1 LVNNSFS
8 EVFMS
13 WDQVWIDVNIATMDP
28 SVQRAYGAIT
38 QAAIAVKDSKI
49 AWVGPRSELPEFDVL
64 ATPVYRGKGGWITPG
79 LIDAHTHLVF
89 AGNRADEFEQ
99 RLQGAT
105 YQDIARAGGGIIST
119 VNACR
124 DADDVELFELGR
136 QRLNALAREGVTT
149 VEIKSGYGLNTET
162 ELKLL
167 RVARE
172 LGEHHHI
179 DVCTTFLGA
188 HAIPPEYKDRANEYV
203 DLVINDMLPAVIAEN
218 LADAVDVF
226 CENIAFD
233 LEQTE
238 RILIAAKQAGLQ
250 FKLHAE
256 QLSNMGGSA
265 LAAKLG
271 AKSVDHIE
279 FLDEAG
285 VKAISESGTCATLLP
300 GAFYFLRETQLPP
313 IDLLRQYK
321 VPMVIAS
328 DFNPGSSPIC
338 STLLMLNMACTLFKL
353 TPEEAL
359 QGVTINA
366 AKALGLEAKVGHL
379 AIGMQADFCLW
390 DITTPAQ
397 LAYAY
402 GVTPCKTVV
411 KKGQVVAL
419 PN

>member
-1 LVNNSFS
+1 
-8 EVFMS
+8 MS
-13 WDQVWIDVNIATMDP
+13 WDQVWIDVNVATMDTNI
-28 SVQRAYGAIT
+28 QGAYGIIH
-38 QAAIAVKDSKI
+38 QAAIAVKDGKI

-89 AGNRADEFEQ
+89 AGNRALEFEQ

-105 YQDIARAGGGIIST
+105 YAEIARAGGGIIST

-124 DADDVELFELGR
+124 DADEAELFELGR

-188 HAIPPEYKDRANEYV
+188 HAIPPEYKDNADAYI

-226 CENIAFD
+226 CENIAFSI
-233 LEQTE
+233 EQTE
-238 RILIAAKQAGLQ
+238 RVLTAAKQAGLQ
-250 FKLHAE
+250 IKLHAE
-256 QLSNMGGSA
+256 QLTNMGGSA

-313 IDLLRQYK
+313 IELLRQYK

-338 STLLMLNMACTLFKL
+338 STLLMLNMACTLFRL

-366 AKALGLEAKVGHL
+366 AKALGIDNNVGSIN
-379 AIGMQADFCLW
+379 IGKQADFCLW

-402 GVTPCKTVV
+402 GVNPCKTVV
-411 KKGQVVAL
+411 KKGQVIAL
-419 PN
+419 PH

>member
-1 LVNNSFS
+1 
-8 EVFMS
+8 MS
-13 WDQVWIDVNIATMDP
+13 WDQVWIDVNVATMDTNI
-28 SVQRAYGAIT
+28 QGAYGVIP
-38 QAAIAVKDSKI
+38 QAAIAVKDGKI

-89 AGNRADEFEQ
+89 AGNRANEFEQ

-105 YQDIARAGGGIIST
+105 YAKIARAGGGIIST

-124 DADDVELFELGR
+124 DADEAELFELGR

-179 DVCTTFLGA
+179 DVSTTFLGA
-188 HAIPPEYKDRANEYV
+188 HAIPPEYKDNADAYI
-203 DLVINDMLPAVIAEN
+203 DLVVNDMLPAVIAEN

-226 CENIAFD
+226 CENIAFN

-238 RILIAAKQAGLQ
+238 RVLTAAKQAGLQ
-250 FKLHAE
+250 IKLHAE
-256 QLSNMGGSA
+256 QLTNMGGSA

-285 VKAISESGTCATLLP
+285 IKAISESGTCATLLP

-338 STLLMLNMACTLFKL
+338 STLLMLNMACTLFRL

-366 AKALGLEAKVGHL
+366 AKALGIDNNVGS
-379 AIGMQADFCLW
+379 ITVGKQADFCLW

-402 GVTPCKTVV
+402 GVNLCKTVV
-411 KKGQVVAL
+411 KNGQVVAL

>member
-1 LVNNSFS
+1 
-8 EVFMS
+8 MS
-13 WDQVWIDVNIATMDP
+13 WDQVWIDVNVATMDTNI
-28 SVQRAYGAIT
+28 QGAYGVIP
-38 QAAIAVKDSKI
+38 QAAIAIKDGKI
-49 AWVGPRSELPEFDVL
+49 AWVGPRSELPAFDVL

-89 AGNRADEFEQ
+89 AGNRANEFEQ

-105 YQDIARAGGGIIST
+105 YAEIARAGGGIIST

-124 DADDVELFELGR
+124 DADEAELFELGR

-179 DVCTTFLGA
+179 DVSTTFLGA
-188 HAIPPEYKDRANEYV
+188 HAIPPEYKDNADAYI

-226 CENIAFD
+226 CENIAFN

-238 RILIAAKQAGLQ
+238 RVLTAAKQAGLQ
-250 FKLHAE
+250 IKLHAE
-256 QLSNMGGSA
+256 QLTNMGGSA

-321 VPMVIAS
+321 VPMVIGS

-338 STLLMLNMACTLFKL
+338 STLLMLNMACTLFRL

-366 AKALGLEAKVGHL
+366 AKALGIDNNVGS
-379 AIGMQADFCLW
+379 ITVGKQADFCLW

-402 GVTPCKTVV
+402 GVNLCKTVV
-411 KKGQVVAL
+411 KNGQVVAL

>member
-1 LVNNSFS
+1 
-8 EVFMS
+8 MS
-13 WDQVWIDVNIATMDP
+13 WDQVWIDVNVATMDTNI
-28 SVQRAYGAIT
+28 QGAYGVIP
-38 QAAIAVKDSKI
+38 QAAIAVKDGKI

-89 AGNRADEFEQ
+89 AGNRAHEFEQ

-105 YQDIARAGGGIIST
+105 YAEIARAGGGIIST

-124 DADDVELFELGR
+124 DADEAELFELGR

-188 HAIPPEYKDRANEYV
+188 HAIPPEYKDNADAYI

-226 CENIAFD
+226 CENIAFSI
-233 LEQTE
+233 EQTE
-238 RILIAAKQAGLQ
+238 RVLTAAKQAGLQ
-250 FKLHAE
+250 IKLHAE
-256 QLSNMGGSA
+256 QLTNMGGSV

-300 GAFYFLRETQLPP
+300 GAFYFLHETQLPP
-313 IDLLRQYK
+313 IELLRQYK

-338 STLLMLNMACTLFKL
+338 STLLMLNMACTLFRL

-366 AKALGLEAKVGHL
+366 AKALGIDNNVGSIS
-379 AIGMQADFCLW
+379 IGKQADFCLW

-402 GVTPCKTVV
+402 GVNPCKTVV
-411 KKGQVVAL
+411 KKGQVIAL
-419 PN
+419 PH

>member
-1 LVNNSFS
+1 
-8 EVFMS
+8 MS
-13 WDQVWIDVNIATMDP
+13 WDQVWIDVNVATMDTNI
-28 SVQRAYGAIT
+28 QGAYGVIH
-38 QAAIAVKDSKI
+38 QAAIAVKDGKI

-89 AGNRADEFEQ
+89 AGNRAHEFEQ

-105 YQDIARAGGGIIST
+105 YAEIARAGGGIIST

-124 DADDVELFELGR
+124 DADEAELFELGR

-188 HAIPPEYKDRANEYV
+188 HAIPPEYKDNADAYI

-226 CENIAFD
+226 CENIAFS

-238 RILIAAKQAGLQ
+238 RVLTAAKQAGLQ
-250 FKLHAE
+250 IKLHAE
-256 QLSNMGGSA
+256 QLTNMGGSA

-313 IDLLRQYK
+313 IELLRQYK

-338 STLLMLNMACTLFKL
+338 STLLMLNMACTLFRL

-366 AKALGLEAKVGHL
+366 AKSLGIDNHLGSIAVGK
-379 AIGMQADFCLW
+379 QADFCLW

-402 GVTPCKTVV
+402 GVNPCKTVV
-411 KKGQVVAL
+411 KKGQVIAL
-419 PN
+419 PH

>member
-1 LVNNSFS
+1 
-8 EVFMS
+8 MS
-13 WDQVWIDVNIATMDP
+13 WDQVWIDVNVATMDTNI
-28 SVQRAYGAIT
+28 QGAYGVIP
-38 QAAIAVKDSKI
+38 QAAIAVKDGKI

-89 AGNRADEFEQ
+89 AGNRAHEFEQ

-105 YQDIARAGGGIIST
+105 YAEIARAGGGIIST

-124 DADDVELFELGR
+124 DADEAELFELGR

-188 HAIPPEYKDRANEYV
+188 HAIPPEYKDNADAYI

-226 CENIAFD
+226 CENIAFSI
-233 LEQTE
+233 EQTE
-238 RILIAAKQAGLQ
+238 RVLTAAKQAGLQ
-250 FKLHAE
+250 IKLHAE
-256 QLSNMGGSA
+256 QLTNMGGSA

-313 IDLLRQYK
+313 IELLRQYK

-338 STLLMLNMACTLFKL
+338 STLLMLNMACTLFRL

-366 AKALGLEAKVGHL
+366 AKALGIDNNVGSIN
-379 AIGMQADFCLW
+379 IGKQADFCLW

-402 GVTPCKTVV
+402 GVNPCKTVV
-411 KKGQVVAL
+411 KKGQVIAL
-419 PN
+419 PH

>member
-1 LVNNSFS
+1 
-8 EVFMS
+8 MS
-13 WDQVWIDVNIATMDP
+13 WDQVWIDVNVATMDTNI
-28 SVQRAYGAIT
+28 QGAYGVIP
-38 QAAIAVKDSKI
+38 QAAIAIKDGKI

-89 AGNRADEFEQ
+89 AGNRANEFEQ
-99 RLQGAT
+99 RLQGAS

-124 DADDVELFELGR
+124 EADEAELFELGR

-179 DVCTTFLGA
+179 DVSTTFLGA
-188 HAIPPEYKDRANEYV
+188 HAIPPEYKDNEDAYI

-226 CENIAFD
+226 CENIAFN

-238 RILIAAKQAGLQ
+238 RVLTAAKQAGLQ
-250 FKLHAE
+250 IKLHAE
-256 QLSNMGGSA
+256 QLTNMGGSA

-313 IDLLRQYK
+313 IELLRQYK
-321 VPMVIAS
+321 VPMVIGS

-366 AKALGLEAKVGHL
+366 AKALGIDNNVGS
-379 AIGMQADFCLW
+379 ITVGKQADFCLW

-402 GVTPCKTVV
+402 GVNLCKTVV
-411 KKGQVVAL
+411 KNGQVVAL

>member
-1 LVNNSFS
+1 
-8 EVFMS
+8 MS
-13 WDQVWIDVNIATMDP
+13 WDQVWIDVNVATMDTNI
-28 SVQRAYGAIT
+28 QGAYGVIP
-38 QAAIAVKDSKI
+38 QAAIAVKDGKI

-89 AGNRADEFEQ
+89 AGNRAHEFEQ

-105 YQDIARAGGGIIST
+105 YAEIARAGGGIIST

-124 DADDVELFELGR
+124 DADEAELFELGR

-188 HAIPPEYKDRANEYV
+188 HAIPPEYKDNTDAYI

-226 CENIAFD
+226 CENIAFS

-238 RILIAAKQAGLQ
+238 RVLTAAKQAGLQ
-250 FKLHAE
+250 IKLHAE
-256 QLSNMGGSA
+256 QLTNMGGSA

-313 IDLLRQYK
+313 IELLRQYK

-338 STLLMLNMACTLFKL
+338 STLLMLNMACTLFRL

-366 AKALGLEAKVGHL
+366 AKALGIDNNVGSIS
-379 AIGMQADFCLW
+379 IGKQADFCLW

-402 GVTPCKTVV
+402 GVNPCKTVV
-411 KKGQVVAL
+411 KKGQVIAL
-419 PN
+419 PH

>member
-1 LVNNSFS
+1 
-8 EVFMS
+8 MS
-13 WDQVWIDVNIATMDP
+13 WDQVWIDVNVATMDTNI
-28 SVQRAYGAIT
+28 QGAYGVIP
-38 QAAIAVKDSKI
+38 QAAIAVKDGKI

-89 AGNRADEFEQ
+89 AGNRAHEFEQ

-105 YQDIARAGGGIIST
+105 YAEIARAGGGIIST

-124 DADDVELFELGR
+124 DADEAELFELGR

-188 HAIPPEYKDRANEYV
+188 HAIPPEYKDNTDAYI

-226 CENIAFD
+226 CENIAFS

-238 RILIAAKQAGLQ
+238 RVLTAAKKAGLQ
-250 FKLHAE
+250 IKLHAE
-256 QLSNMGGSA
+256 QLTNMGGSA

-313 IDLLRQYK
+313 IELLRQYK

-338 STLLMLNMACTLFKL
+338 STLLMLNMACTLFRL

-366 AKALGLEAKVGHL
+366 AKALGIDNNVGSIS
-379 AIGMQADFCLW
+379 IGKQADFCLW

-402 GVTPCKTVV
+402 GVNPCKTVV
-411 KKGQVVAL
+411 KKGQVIAL
-419 PN
+419 PH

>member
-1 LVNNSFS
+1 
-8 EVFMS
+8 MS
-13 WDQVWIDVNIATMDP
+13 WDQVWIDVNVATMDTNI
-28 SVQRAYGAIT
+28 QGAYGVIP
-38 QAAIAVKDSKI
+38 QAAIAVKDGKI

-89 AGNRADEFEQ
+89 AGNRAHEFEQ

-105 YQDIARAGGGIIST
+105 YAEIARAGGGIIST

-124 DADDVELFELGR
+124 DADEAELFELGR

-188 HAIPPEYKDRANEYV
+188 HAIPPEYKDNADAYI

-226 CENIAFD
+226 CENIAFS

-238 RILIAAKQAGLQ
+238 RVLTAAKQAGLQ
-250 FKLHAE
+250 IKLHAE
-256 QLSNMGGSA
+256 QLTNMGGSA

-313 IDLLRQYK
+313 IELLRQYK

-338 STLLMLNMACTLFKL
+338 STLLMLNMACTLFRL

-366 AKALGLEAKVGHL
+366 AKALGIDNNVGSIS
-379 AIGMQADFCLW
+379 IGKQADFCLW

-402 GVTPCKTVV
+402 GVNPCKTVV
-411 KKGQVVAL
+411 KKGQVVAI

>member
-1 LVNNSFS
+1 
-8 EVFMS
+8 MA
-13 WDQVWIDVNIATMDP
+13 WDQVWIDVNVATMDANI
-28 SVQRAYGAIT
+28 QEAYGVIS
-38 QAAIAVKDSKI
+38 QAAIAIKDGKI
-49 AWVGPRSELPEFDVL
+49 AWVGPRSDLPEFDVL

-89 AGNRADEFEQ
+89 AGNRANEFEQ
-99 RLQGAT
+99 RLQGAS

-124 DADDVELFELGR
+124 EADEAELFELGR

-188 HAIPPEYKDRANEYV
+188 HTIPPEYKDNADAYI
-203 DLVINDMLPAVIAEN
+203 DLIINDMLPAVMAEN

-226 CENIAFD
+226 CENIAFN

-238 RILIAAKQAGLQ
+238 RVLTAAKQAGLLI
-250 FKLHAE
+250 KLHAE
-256 QLSNMGGSA
+256 QLTNMGGSA

-271 AKSVDHIE
+271 AKSVDHLE

-285 VKAISESGTCATLLP
+285 VKAISESGTCAILLP

-313 IDLLRQYK
+313 IELLRQYK

-338 STLLMLNMACTLFKL
+338 STLLMLNMACTLFRL

-366 AKALGLEAKVGHL
+366 AKALGIDNNVGS
-379 AIGMQADFCLW
+379 ITVGKQADFCLW

-402 GVTPCKTVV
+402 GVNSCQTVV

-419 PN
+419 PR

>member
-1 LVNNSFS
+1 MVNNSFS

-256 QLSNMGGSA
+256 QLSNIGGSA

-411 KKGQVVAL
+411 KNGQVVAL

>member
-1 LVNNSFS
+1 
-8 EVFMS
+8 MS
-13 WDQVWIDVNIATMDP
+13 WDQVWIDVNVATMDTNI
-28 SVQRAYGAIT
+28 QGAYGVIP
-38 QAAIAVKDSKI
+38 QAAIAVKDGKI

-89 AGNRADEFEQ
+89 AGNRANEFEQ

-105 YQDIARAGGGIIST
+105 YAEIARAGGGILST

-124 DADDVELFELGR
+124 DADEAELFELGR

-188 HAIPPEYKDRANEYV
+188 HAIPPEYKDNVDAYI

-226 CENIAFD
+226 CENIAFN

-238 RILIAAKQAGLQ
+238 RVLTAAKQAGLQ
-250 FKLHAE
+250 IKLHAE
-256 QLSNMGGSA
+256 QLTNMGGSA

-285 VKAISESGTCATLLP
+285 IKAISESGTCATLLP

-338 STLLMLNMACTLFKL
+338 STLLMLNMACTLFRL

-366 AKALGLEAKVGHL
+366 AKALGIDNNVGS
-379 AIGMQADFCLW
+379 ITVGKQADFCLW

-402 GVTPCKTVV
+402 GVNPCQTVV

-419 PN
+419 PR

>member
-1 LVNNSFS
+1 
-8 EVFMS
+8 MS
-13 WDQVWIDVNIATMDP
+13 WDQVWIDVNVATMDTNI
-28 SVQRAYGAIT
+28 QGAYGVIP
-38 QAAIAVKDSKI
+38 QAAIAIKDGKI

-89 AGNRADEFEQ
+89 AGNRANEFEQ
-99 RLQGAT
+99 RLQGAS

-124 DADDVELFELGR
+124 EADEAELFELGR

-179 DVCTTFLGA
+179 DVSTTFLGA
-188 HAIPPEYKDRANEYV
+188 HAVPPEYKDNADAYI

-226 CENIAFD
+226 CENIAFN

-238 RILIAAKQAGLQ
+238 RVLTAAKQAGLQ
-250 FKLHAE
+250 IKLHAE
-256 QLSNMGGSA
+256 QLTNMGGSA

-285 VKAISESGTCATLLP
+285 IKAISESGTCATLLP

-366 AKALGLEAKVGHL
+366 AKALGIDNNVGS
-379 AIGMQADFCLW
+379 ITVGKQADFCLW

-402 GVTPCKTVV
+402 GVNLCKTVV
-411 KKGQVVAL
+411 KNGQVVAL

>member
-1 LVNNSFS
+1 
-8 EVFMS
+8 MS
-13 WDQVWIDVNIATMDP
+13 WDQVWIDVNVATMDTNI
-28 SVQRAYGAIT
+28 QGAYGVIP
-38 QAAIAVKDSKI
+38 QAAIAVKDGKI
-49 AWVGPRSELPEFDVL
+49 AWVGQRSELPEFDVL

-89 AGNRADEFEQ
+89 AGNRANEFEQ

-105 YQDIARAGGGIIST
+105 YAEIARAGGGIIST

-124 DADDVELFELGR
+124 DADEAELFELGR

-179 DVCTTFLGA
+179 DVSTTFLGA
-188 HAIPPEYKDRANEYV
+188 HAIPPEYKDNADAYI

-226 CENIAFD
+226 CENIAFN

-238 RILIAAKQAGLQ
+238 RVLTAAKQAGLQ
-250 FKLHAE
+250 IKLHAE
-256 QLSNMGGSA
+256 QLTNMGGSA

-271 AKSVDHIE
+271 AKSVDHVE

-285 VKAISESGTCATLLP
+285 IKAISESGTCATLLP

-366 AKALGLEAKVGHL
+366 AKALGIDNNIGSITVGK
-379 AIGMQADFCLW
+379 QADFCLW

-402 GVTPCKTVV
+402 GVNLCKTVV
-411 KKGQVVAL
+411 KNGQVVAL